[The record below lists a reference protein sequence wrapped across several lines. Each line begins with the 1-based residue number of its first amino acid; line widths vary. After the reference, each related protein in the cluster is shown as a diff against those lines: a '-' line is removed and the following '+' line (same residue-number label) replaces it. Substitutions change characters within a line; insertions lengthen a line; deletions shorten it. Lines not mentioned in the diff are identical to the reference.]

1 MTEDQGQHRSPTP
14 VNTQS
19 TMLKVAAVI
28 VLGLLV
34 AGVAL
39 SFAGWKVESII
50 GLLTAVGTIGG
61 SLLVVLPKLVNLQ
74 NDVAQVSH
82 QTNGALRAHITA
94 TVAEQTRA
102 ALTEAGLPPRAP
114 MAAPAP
120 ARSRG
125 RRPPAA

>member
-14 VNTQS
+14 ANTQT

-50 GLLTAVGTIGG
+50 GLLTAVGTIGA

-82 QTNGALRAHITA
+82 QTNGALRQHITD
-94 TVAEQTRA
+94 TVGTQVRA
-102 ALTEAGLPPRAP
+102 ALTDAGLPPRAP
-114 MAAPAP
+114 MPAP
-120 ARSRG
+120 PRSRG